1 MTQFQALE
9 WQRNIYLNGFMGKMP
24 LISPDWMK
32 LEQDAI
38 GKMTKEA
45 ASYIVGGAG
54 LQKTMENN
62 RTGFDAYRIL
72 PQVLQNVENRDAST
86 EILGVKMPSP
96 FWLCPIGV
104 SEMVHPEAD
113 LAIAKA
119 AAQTGIPYVFSNQ
132 ASIKMETCA
141 EAMGD
146 SPRFFQLYWSRSRD
160 LVAHF
165 VQRAEA
171 CGCKGIV
178 LTLDTTFLGWRTRDL
193 DLGFLPFLQGK
204 GIAQY
209 TSDPVFQKMID
220 SELAKPK
227 DSVDFKPKI
236 TLSTIK
242 NLISAVNRYPS
253 SDGFL
258 TKLRSGRPMTAVKLF
273 TGFYTNPALTWDDL
287 SFLRQHT
294 KLPIFLKGIL
304 HPENA
309 KKAVDYGM
317 NGIVVSNHG
326 GRQVDGS
333 IGAIEALPEVVKA
346 VNGQVPIVL
355 DSGIR
360 GGADV
365 FKALALGAT
374 AVGLGRPYIY
384 GLALGGQQGV
394 YDVIRH
400 LQADF
405 ELTMSLAGCRNVKEI
420 TVDTLVKS
428 PFL

>member
-62 RTGFDAYRIL
+62 RAGFDAYRIL

-86 EILGVKMPSP
+86 EILEVKMPSP

-209 TSDPVFQKMID
+209 TSDPIFQKMID
-220 SELAKPK
+220 AELNKPK

-253 SDGFL
+253 SEGFL

-317 NGIVVSNHG
+317 DGIVVSNHG

-333 IGAIEALPEVVKA
+333 IGSIEALPGVVKA